1 MTGQSIFTINFLK
14 TTNTILSEYIANP
27 KYVHFIQRFITK
39 VIYDVDMRVKINRI

>member
-1 MTGQSIFTINFLK
+1 MTGQSIFTVNFLK

-27 KYVHFIQRFITK
+27 KYVLFIRFITK